1 MKKKLLLIAF
11 SLLLIITLTGCG
23 NKVEDN
29 NSTTPEEHKLAN
41 DEVEIDNVIFKLD
54 QDETGYDINY
64 KIDSDFR
71 KVDSGNALSY
81 FGENGDKTYF
91 IIRLFHYKNK
101 SIDYAIK
108 DTTTEYDSK
117 EEVEVNGLKYTKVHF
132 TNFNGANTYLFYYK
146 NDKDVYAICFT
157 SSEEQP
163 RLENIFLSQIVY

>member
-1 MKKKLLLIAF
+1 MKKILL
-11 SLLLIITLTGCG
+11 SLLAVFILFSITGCG
-23 NKVEDN
+23 KNKDEEVKLED
-29 NSTTPEEHKLAN
+29 
-41 DEVEIDNVIFKLD
+41 DEVIVNETLYKLNV
-54 QDETGYDINY
+54 DESGYGISY
-64 KIDSDFR
+64 KIATNFR
-71 KVDSGNALSY
+71 KWDSGNALNY
-81 FGENGDKTYF
+81 FGQIENSNDSNF
-91 IIRLFHYKNK
+91 VIRIFRYKNK
-101 SIDYAIK
+101 NIDYAIK